1 MRCASLLLLILLTLT
16 QAACSYLTDFVVIN
30 SSGSAVE
37 LRYQIRSRSPGQWSL
52 PGRPAKMPASQLGRG
67 GNGWV
72 QLELPAD
79 QYRIDEINRT
89 VTLSLGPGD
98 ALRIATLHN
107 YGGTE
112 DDAERDY
119 PIEQVTI
126 VGAGGE
132 MRFTGRQ
139 ARLAFSVASDDSLY
153 TLTYK

>member
-1 MRCASLLLLILLTLT
+1 MRRASLLLLILLTLT
-16 QAACSYLTDFVVIN
+16 QVACSYLTDFVIVN
-30 SSGSAVE
+30 SSGSVVE
-37 LRYQIRSRSPGQWSL
+37 VRYQIRAGPQGQWSL
-52 PGRPAKMPASQLGRG
+52 PGRPAKIPASQLGRG

-79 QYRIDEINRT
+79 QYRIDDISRT
-89 VTLSLGPGD
+89 VTLSLGPEE

-139 ARLAFSVASDDSLY
+139 ARLAFSVASDDTLY